1 MKLRKISLAIAS
13 VIMMAGSTAA
23 IAPAHAARTPEEYG
37 QEVQR
42 NFSKHWDEGVQW
54 CVREFG
60 EEQRSLCQYFVTM
73 DLNYYIYLTDS
84 RQKDKADKFRALADE
99 AWTKIYESKHGQDN
113 ATPFD

>member
-60 EEQRSLCQYFVTM
+60 EEQRSLCQYYTTM
-73 DLNYYIYLTDS
+73 SLNHAIYEA
-84 RQKDKADKFRALADE
+84 RGRHQDKADYFKSLADE
-99 AWTKIYESKHGQDN
+99 AQNKLYESKYGSDSS
-113 ATPFD
+113 DSI